1 MHRGVQD
8 KWKGVFQVKWI
19 YIKDIGNQRLRH
31 ITMPN
36 NENKPVTNSR
46 DTQEILLEPGRQ
58 LLQVFATFRERS
70 SLLDEFSAYERL
82 EELRTGGKPVAPIQP
97 APPKTAPASRASAPK
112 TEVKLV
118 PATDEEL
125 W

>member
-1 MHRGVQD
+1 MQD

-58 LLQVFATFRERS
+58 LLQVFGSFQERS
-70 SLLDEFSAYERL
+70 SLLDEFSPYERL

-97 APPKTAPASRASAPK
+97 APPRAAPASRALAPK
-112 TEVKLV
+112 GEVKLV
-118 PATDEEL
+118 PPAEEEL